1 MYKEYEIAKSPGI
14 AGIFLWKKHVG
25 IGKRSGFVLLL
36 SILQCYSNKKESK
49 ENVADKNTCDGRK
62 GEPMGDNNTEVKD
75 NQKILEEAIKNPGNE
90 FPELKEQHEQMVR
103 ALEAVV
109 QETDRLYTK
118 DAHGKYP
125 KLDKEVQKKMIDLY
139 QKAIDA
145 VDTYKTDVKKI
156 GKKNREKKVVT
167 TPIVTL
173 MDNIE
178 TLMGKDFKVL
188 LSATRHG
195 IKTLPDVILRSRTN
209 IVDLGN
215 QNTAKAGAN
224 MSSRMRI
231 KVTGKDGGEVEG
243 FFTPDQT
250 LSKESRKE
258 ELKKAYKKL
267 RQRAKGIVDKGT
279 LDTMIRLVN
288 NEVQKAEDPY
298 SFAMQLEEDTYL
310 GYKTRSGKNIAP
322 DRVFIRYLQNHMDAL
337 NENGKRK
344 LFDGTGL
351 SQMLGEYFAEMY
363 RINNKYDIIEIG
375 VGMESMDNI
384 NQRNSAMSD
393 IAQLLDMEN
402 LIAYSESMVIKRGDK
417 IVKGTFM
424 EQAKG
429 DDVHLPNMGSVFAD
443 PEADLDM
450 DQPQVRRQLADL
462 QILDYICGNIDRH
475 NGNVMFQFDRTNPKK
490 PVCTG
495 VQGID
500 NDSSFGRI
508 TDGIGNLPKSDDIGV
523 ISAKTALM
531 VNNLSPA
538 VLKTTLRGYKFSEQ
552 EINAAI
558 IRTQN
563 IQQKIRNKSI
573 RVVQEDGWKNLNKL
587 ELKKGYLIKIEQMKD
602 ENQYDLGDTLQ
613 EENMTNFKKHFK
625 DSYKLGKTIEKLNS
639 MLETADQGIWNG
651 SQEFKNVRMH
661 WQKMMKNYKA
671 IMDNPTQT
679 ENYAKM
685 KSEMEKVME
694 NARAYQEIKKNKELN
709 QKEIHRLKAIN
720 QILEEGEIQ
729 NGWGSI
735 DMLEKCNMQIR
746 QTQEWVKGKKSF
758 DSITKEY
765 LSVMQKNVEKYPEGS
780 DERINGELALQSVKA
795 LAEMAKENIHP
806 DIQTQN
812 KVASHIAAILAYDP
826 KLIDKTEL
834 TYAYGSAGENGRKRS
849 LTSAIDIVTFLI
861 DVHTSEKIKAKS
873 MQAQAEKE
881 SKIESTFVHQGKTS
895 QKENTKKVQAPTM

>member
-1 MYKEYEIAKSPGI
+1 
-14 AGIFLWKKHVG
+14 
-25 IGKRSGFVLLL
+25 
-36 SILQCYSNKKESK
+36 
-49 ENVADKNTCDGRK
+49 
-62 GEPMGDNNTEVKD
+62 MGDNNTEVKD

-109 QETDRLYTK
+109 KETDRLYTK
-118 DAHGKYP
+118 DEQGKYP

-145 VDTYKTDVKKI
+145 VDTYKTDVQEI
-156 GKKNREKKVVT
+156 ENKNWEKKVVT

-231 KVTGKDGGEVEG
+231 KVSGKDGEEMEG

-250 LSKESRKE
+250 LSKKSRKE
-258 ELKKAYKKL
+258 EQNKAYEKL
-267 RQRAKGIVDKGT
+267 WQRAQDIVDKDT
-279 LDTMIRLVN
+279 LDTIIERVN
-288 NEVQKAEDPY
+288 NEVKKEKAPY
-298 SFAMQLEEDTYL
+298 SFAMQLENDTCL
-310 GYKTRSGKNIAP
+310 GYKTRSGENIAP
-322 DRVFIRYLQNHMDAL
+322 DRVFMSYLENDMDESMELDFKGADLDAL
-337 NENGKRK
+337 DEKGKQK

-351 SQMLGEYFAEMY
+351 SQMLGEYFSEMY
-363 RINNKYDIIEIG
+363 RINNKYDIIDYG
-375 VGMESMDNI
+375 VKMESMDNI

-424 EQAKG
+424 EKAKG

-450 DQPQVRRQLADL
+450 DQSQVRRQLADL
-462 QILDYICGNIDRH
+462 QILDYICGNMDRH

-500 NDSSFGRI
+500 NDSSFGMI
-508 TDGIGNLPKSDDIGV
+508 TDGIGNLPKSYDIGV
-523 ISAKTALM
+523 VSAKTALM

-538 VLKTTLRGYKFSEQ
+538 VLKTTLRGYKFSER

-558 IRTQN
+558 TRTQT
-563 IQQKIRNKSI
+563 IQKKIRNKSI
-573 RVVQEDGWKNLNKL
+573 QVVQDGGWENLNRL
-587 ELKKGYLIKIEQMKD
+587 ELEKGYLKKIDQIKQG
-602 ENQYDLGDTLQ
+602 NQYNLGATLD

-625 DSYKLGKTIEKLNS
+625 DSYKLGKTIEKLNT
-639 MLETADQGIWNG
+639 MLETADKGVWNG

-661 WQKMMKNYKA
+661 WQEMMKNYKA
-671 IMDNPTQT
+671 IMDDPIQT

-685 KSEMEKVME
+685 KSEMEKVRE
-694 NARAYQEIKKNKELN
+694 NARAYQAKKANKKLN
-709 QKEIHRLKAIN
+709 KKEIRRLEAIN
-720 QILEEGEIQ
+720 QILDQGEIQ

-735 DMLEKCNMQIR
+735 DMLEKCNMQIPQIR
-746 QTQEWVKGKKSF
+746 EWAKGKKSF
-758 DSITKEY
+758 DSMTGEY
-765 LSVMQKNVEKYPEGS
+765 LSVMQENVKKYQEGS
-780 DERINGELALQSVKA
+780 NERKKGELALKSVKA

-806 DIQTQN
+806 DMQTQN
-812 KVASHIAAILAYDP
+812 KVASHMAAILEYDP

-834 TYAYGSAGENGRKRS
+834 TYAYGSVGENGRKRS
-849 LTSAIDIVTFLI
+849 LTSAIDIVTFLN
-861 DVHTSEKIKAKS
+861 DVHTNEKIKAKS

-881 SKIESTFVHQGKTS
+881 SKIESPSTHQGKTS
-895 QKENTKKVQAPTM
+895 QKENTKKVQGPTM